1 MIILLKLA
9 LRNAIL
15 LQKRSER
22 HFTPLSMRAT
32 LDGTIA
38 AEYIYIYIYTA
49 ILRELHA
56 DLMGVVSTESIRLTM
71 ESPQKNDSLQ
81 PPTITAIITE
91 AGSQLPTT
99 STSESFQ
106 LPIIRLVLLGFCVT
120 LGNVA
125 LGYGFNAVPVTLDLL
140 ADDLAIADKD
150 LQWTMN
156 SYFLAFVRV
165 LPGASYC

>member
-22 HFTPLSMRAT
+22 HFAPLSMRAT

-38 AEYIYIYIYTA
+38 AEYIYTA
-49 ILRELHA
+49 IFRELHA

-71 ESPQKNDSLQ
+71 ESPQKNGSLQ

-91 AGSQLPTT
+91 ADSQLPTT